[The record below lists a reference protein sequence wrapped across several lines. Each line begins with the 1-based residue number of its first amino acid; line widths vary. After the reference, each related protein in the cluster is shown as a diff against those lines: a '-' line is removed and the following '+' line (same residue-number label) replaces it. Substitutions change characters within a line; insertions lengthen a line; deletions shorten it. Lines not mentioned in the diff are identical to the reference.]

1 MKKIM
6 FNDKYILTQ
15 AVLRGDKTQ
24 TRRKFT
30 LTLDKEVDDKRIR
43 IDPSKVLF
51 DHGKWLF
58 DYEGRIYNLPKEN
71 YPRYKIGEVVAIVQS
86 YNDIS
91 KPQFDKFGC
100 DVAGNTNKMF
110 VKAELMPHKIK
121 ITNVRIERLQDITD
135 EDCLHEGIAY
145 YIPAS
150 HQNAEGGFGFQS
162 SKGGLFLF
170 DTARDAFAALIDKV
184 SGKGI
189 WESNPYVWVYGFE
202 LVKE

>member
-30 LTLDKEVDDKRIR
+30 LTLDKEVDDKLIR
-43 IDPSKVLF
+43 IYPSKVFF
-51 DHGKWLF
+51 DNGKWLF

>member
-1 MKKIM
+1 M

-15 AVLRGDKTQ
+15 AVLRGEKTQ
-24 TRRKFT
+24 TRRIVKDGTPLGNFEET
-30 LTLDKEVDDKRIR
+30 MKHA
-43 IDPSKVLF
+43 PYKV
-51 DHGKWLF
+51 
-58 DYEGRIYNLPKEN
+58 
-71 YPRYKIGEVVAIVQS
+71 GEVVALAQCYSDVGC
-86 YNDIS
+86 
-91 KPQFDKFGC
+91 PQFDKFGY

-121 ITNVRIERLQDITD
+121 ITNVRIERLQYITD

-184 SGKGI
+184 SGKGT
-189 WESNPYVWVYGFE
+189 WDSNPYVWVYDFE
-202 LVKE
+202 FVEQQWTRH